1 MSTTVVFGRC
11 IRAKS
16 RFKPPFKQN
25 KRAFSLF
32 LVSFVNAIKAF
43 FVFESNSEFNSKIK
57 FSIYLVSLSAILH
70 FSRCAVYDNLT
81 TRMRIFTCRR
91 HVMSREI
98 TSSRTQACTHALKA
112 FLPGDYFFT
121 IYESIVRG
129 MYILL
134 SNLKLKRLWNNVL
147 QESLFQER
155 MKN

>member
-1 MSTTVVFGRC
+1 MSTTVVLGRC

-25 KRAFSLF
+25 KRTFSLF

-43 FVFESNSEFNSKIK
+43 LVSESNSEFNSKIK

-81 TRMRIFTCRR
+81 TRLRIYTCHR

-98 TSSRTQACTHALKA
+98 TSSRTHTCTHALKA
-112 FLPGDYFFT
+112 FLPCHYLFT

-134 SNLKLKRLWNNVL
+134 SNLRLKSLWNKVL
-147 QESLFQER
+147 Q
-155 MKN
+155 

>member
-1 MSTTVVFGRC
+1 MSTTVVLGRW

-43 FVFESNSEFNSKIK
+43 LVFESNSEFNSKIK

-70 FSRCAVYDNLT
+70 FSWCAVYDNLT
-81 TRMRIFTCRR
+81 THLRIYTCRR

-112 FLPGDYFFT
+112 FLPRHYLFT
-121 IYESIVRG
+121 IYESIVPG
-129 MYILL
+129 TYILL
-134 SNLKLKRLWNNVL
+134 LNLTLKSLRNTVL
-147 QESLFQER
+147 Q
-155 MKN
+155 